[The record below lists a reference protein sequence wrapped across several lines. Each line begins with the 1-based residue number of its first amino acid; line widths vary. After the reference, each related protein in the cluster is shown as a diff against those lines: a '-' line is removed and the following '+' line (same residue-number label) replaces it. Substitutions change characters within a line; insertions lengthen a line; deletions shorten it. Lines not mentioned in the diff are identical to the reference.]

1 MPLSNGKFF
10 MLNIGRNISKM
21 FFTRSKIAFTLLIL
35 AFTYAAQARI
45 TVESSD
51 TLRTGDVVL
60 KRAGV
65 SARRSGTLLSS
76 QTLQQTEQISRS
88 GLQKMACCTLAES
101 FENSA
106 TTSTNYSDAIT
117 GAKQIQLLG
126 LSGKYLS
133 TTAENVPFL
142 HGIASAFGWNY
153 TPSSWLESIQISK
166 GVGSVAGGYETVSGQ
181 INFEFQKPNSGQPL
195 YFDLYSDHFIHS
207 EVNSVLKNRIND
219 NWHSALMLHT
229 THSLMPDKWTS
240 LHDHNNDDFYDMPR
254 VHNTNLY
261 NRWLYVSNSGTLQS
275 RFDLKF
281 VHDRRSGG
289 QMDGAHGMSHHLAEN
304 RYVSVIK
311 NTNWQVTNKT
321 GLQIGEDEAKSLG
334 IITNFTR
341 HLLNSTFGLKS
352 LEANQSTFDSR
363 FIFNSQFGIS
373 AHKYQIGFS
382 YTYDKINNSYE
393 DLLPKNIT
401 PRTKWDRVEHI
412 PGVFAEYTCTALTN
426 FTIMA
431 GTRLDYNSKFGW
443 LFTPRA
449 HVKYNWHFLTARF
462 SFGRGYRASNPLTEY
477 IGHFASSKK
486 IHIIDI
492 PHLDME
498 KAWNT
503 GANVMLS
510 LPIWNRQKA
519 TVSLDYYHIFF
530 QDRTIADIDRAP
542 STIFFYNSSHAR
554 TDTWQA
560 DLALPVNRH
569 FSFYAAF
576 RHSNQHINYTDGAT
590 RLTAEEPLIGR
601 YKAIFNAQYLS
612 NLKRWTIDATVQL
625 NGRSRLPNLS
635 GYSSSLRFGKSYPI
649 IYTQVSR
656 KFKAFEIY
664 VGIENL
670 LNYTQNEPIQSW
682 QDPYSEAFDAS
693 SVWGP
698 IVGRKGYLGLRCHLG
713 QFM

>member
-1 MPLSNGKFF
+1 
-10 MLNIGRNISKM
+10 
-21 FFTRSKIAFTLLIL
+21 
-35 AFTYAAQARI
+35 
-45 TVESSD
+45 
-51 TLRTGDVVL
+51 
-60 KRAGV
+60 
-65 SARRSGTLLSS
+65 
-76 QTLQQTEQISRS
+76 
-88 GLQKMACCTLAES
+88 
-101 FENSA
+101 
-106 TTSTNYSDAIT
+106 
-117 GAKQIQLLG
+117 
-126 LSGKYLS
+126 
-133 TTAENVPFL
+133 
-142 HGIASAFGWNY
+142 
-153 TPSSWLESIQISK
+153 
-166 GVGSVAGGYETVSGQ
+166 
-181 INFEFQKPNSGQPL
+181 
-195 YFDLYSDHFIHS
+195 
-207 EVNSVLKNRIND
+207 
-219 NWHSALMLHT
+219 
-229 THSLMPDKWTS
+229 
-240 LHDHNNDDFYDMPR
+240 
-254 VHNTNLY
+254 
-261 NRWLYVSNSGTLQS
+261 
-275 RFDLKF
+275 
-281 VHDRRSGG
+281 
-289 QMDGAHGMSHHLAEN
+289 
-304 RYVSVIK
+304 
-311 NTNWQVTNKT
+311 
-321 GLQIGEDEAKSLG
+321 
-334 IITNFTR
+334 
-341 HLLNSTFGLKS
+341 
-352 LEANQSTFDSR
+352 
-363 FIFNSQFGIS
+363 
-373 AHKYQIGFS
+373 
-382 YTYDKINNSYE
+382 
-393 DLLPKNIT
+393 
-401 PRTKWDRVEHI
+401 
-412 PGVFAEYTCTALTN
+412 
-426 FTIMA
+426 
-431 GTRLDYNSKFGW
+431 
-443 LFTPRA
+443 
-449 HVKYNWHFLTARF
+449 
-462 SFGRGYRASNPLTEY
+462 
-477 IGHFASSKK
+477 
-486 IHIIDI
+486 
-492 PHLDME
+492 ME